1 MCTYV
6 CVYLCMYLCVP
17 ACIPVC
23 VPQQVPVCICVCTC
37 VCTCVCVSVCV
48 YLGVYLHLYL
58 CVCMYTCACTCMCTC
73 VYLPVCLPMW
83 MCVYIHTIIFGV
95 TIIFYKQ
102 LGDLDQKFLE
112 GRVRELGWVKKA
124 KWWKGAATVLVAPQW
139 AADWSCWQPSR
150 PPFAGAASCWMEM
163 GQEPIWAQGSADL
176 CWVPAILP
184 AGNLG
189 QASENLWGVRF
200 TPLWTVSGVG
210 VVVSDA
216 PQAHGGHL
224 ASSPQSP
231 EKLGWAAS
239 GWVELLGAFFW
250 GLGLGSCGASP
261 GQCEGHRTLTV
272 SLCPLGTRKEPG
284 VTESIRLR
292 GLGLHPNAHLLL
304 PRWPCHLDV
313 LTGQMGTATTLQ
325 GLWGVPQAPRGA
337 PSWAETQGWPCV
349 AAKRG
354 EKQRVC
360 FELAMTRLKSKSVL
374 RPWEFYFPST
384 FTGDHESVH
393 PSAACVM
400 KKTCSML

>member
-1 MCTYV
+1 MHVPVCPCMYTSVCTSTSTCVYMHV
-6 CVYLCMYLCVP
+6 YLCVYLCM
-17 ACIPVC
+17 
-23 VPQQVPVCICVCTC
+23 CICVCTW
-37 VCTCVCVSVCV
+37 VCTCTCTYVSACVPVHVPACVPVCTCLCV
-48 YLGVYLHLYL
+48 YLGE
-58 CVCMYTCACTCMCTC
+58 CVCIYT
-73 VYLPVCLPMW
+73 
-83 MCVYIHTIIFGV
+83 
-95 TIIFYKQ
+95 Q
-102 LGDLDQKFLE
+102 LFLVSLSFSTSSWGIWIRSFWRAE
-112 GRVRELGWVKKA
+112 LESWGEWRRQNGGRELPPSWWPHSGQQTGPADSRANPHLQELHPAGWR
-124 KWWKGAATVLVAPQW
+124 W
-139 AADWSCWQPSR
+139 ARSPSEPRAQRICAESLPSCQ
-150 PPFAGAASCWMEM
+150 
-163 GQEPIWAQGSADL
+163 Q
-176 CWVPAILP
+176 
-184 AGNLG
+184 GNLG

-216 PQAHGGHL
+216 PQMHGGHL

-231 EKLGWAAS
+231 EQLGWAAS

-250 GLGLGSCGASP
+250 GLGLGNCGASP

-304 PRWPCHLDV
+304 PRWPCHLNV
-313 LTGQMGTATTLQ
+313 LTGQVGTATTLQ

-349 AAKRG
+349 AAEQG

-384 FTGDHESVH
+384 FTGDHESIH